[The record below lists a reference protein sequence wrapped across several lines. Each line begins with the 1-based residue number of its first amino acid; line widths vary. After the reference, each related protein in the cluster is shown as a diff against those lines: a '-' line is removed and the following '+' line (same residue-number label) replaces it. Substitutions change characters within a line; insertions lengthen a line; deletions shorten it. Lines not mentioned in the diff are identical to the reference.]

1 MQPSRMFNQ
10 GTMQTAELVRE
21 VSAMR
26 LAEQAVQT
34 PAPRARRFSPVGS
47 LAFTIAGWRRL
58 SARRLFAGR
67 EDVVVS
73 PSQARGV

>member
-10 GTMQTAELVRE
+10 GTMQTAELMRE
-21 VSAMR
+21 VSSMR
-26 LAEQAVQT
+26 LAEEATRT

-47 LAFTIAGWRRL
+47 LAFTIASWRRL
-58 SARRLFAGR
+58 SARRLFAGH
-67 EDVVVS
+67 EDAVVS

>member
-10 GTMQTAELVRE
+10 GTMQTAELMRE

-26 LAEQAVQT
+26 LAEQAIQ
-34 PAPRARRFSPVGS
+34 PAAPRVRRFSPAGS
-47 LAFTIAGWRRL
+47 LAFTIATWRRL
-58 SARRLFAGR
+58 SARRLFAGG

-73 PSQARGV
+73 LSQVRGA